1 MIEQIALSPY
11 MRSLVLVLLFAFVSA
26 MTFLAIRTLMSRRLI
41 LGRLDEQSRAGIAS
55 DDVAAGLQTS
65 SIRASAWARLTDRI
79 ERGGFSLGDSNPK
92 ALQRK
97 MLAAGYRSPQA
108 PQIFTLVR
116 LLLILL
122 LPSLVVLPQ
131 LMSNKPITLPSLYLQ
146 GVGFAV
152 MGLVLPNLFVTAK
165 ADRRREE
172 IVNGFPDCLD
182 LMLVCVEAGMGLE
195 AALDRVAREMTTSHP
210 LVAEALLQTTLEL
223 RAGAS
228 REEALRNMADRTRV
242 DEIRSFATLLIQSD
256 KLGSSIASTLR
267 IYASEM
273 REKRRMRAE
282 EKAHRLPVLLSIPLV
297 ACMLPVMIGVLMLPA
312 AVRVIR
318 DVVPAMTGGG

>member
-1 MIEQIALSPY
+1 MVEQIALSPF
-11 MRSLVLVLLFAFVSA
+11 MRWAVLLLLFALVSA
-26 MTFLAIRTLMSRRLI
+26 VSFLAIRTLVSRRLI
-41 LGRLDEQSRAGIAS
+41 LNRLGKESTSAISESATAMLEAS
-55 DDVAAGLQTS
+55 TAK
-65 SIRASAWARLTDRI
+65 ASAWARLTDRI
-79 ERGGFSLGDSNPK
+79 ERGGFSLGDSDPK

-97 MLAAGYRSPQA
+97 MIAAGYRSPQA
-108 PQIFTLVR
+108 PKIFTLVR
-116 LLLILL
+116 LLLIIL

-131 LMSNKPITLPSLYLQ
+131 LVSDKPISLLSLYLQ
-146 GVGFAV
+146 GAGFAA
-152 MGLVLPNLFVTAK
+152 MGLVLPNLYLTAR
-165 ADRRREE
+165 ADRRRQE

-210 LVAEALLQTTLEL
+210 LVAETLLQTTLEL

-228 REEALRNMADRTRV
+228 REEALRAMADRTRV
-242 DEIRSFATLLIQSD
+242 DEIRAFSTLLIQSD
-256 KLGSSIASTLR
+256 KLGSSIATTLR
-267 IYASEM
+267 TYASEM

-297 ACMLPVMIGVLMLPA
+297 ACMLPVMVGVLMLPA

-318 DVVPAMTGGG
+318 DVAPAMTGGG

>member
-1 MIEQIALSPY
+1 MVEQIALSPL
-11 MRSLVLVLLFAFVSA
+11 MRWAVLLLLFALVSA
-26 MTFLAIRTLMSRRLI
+26 LAFLAIRTLLSRKLI
-41 LGRLDEQSRAGIAS
+41 LDRLGQESKRAIPESAS
-55 DDVAAGLQTS
+55 AMQEAMVAKT
-65 SIRASAWARLTDRI
+65 SAWAKLTERI
-79 ERGGFSLGDSNPK
+79 ERGGFSLGDSDPK
-92 ALQRK
+92 ALQGK
-97 MLAAGYRSPQA
+97 MIAAGYRSPQA
-108 PQIFTLVR
+108 PKIFTLVR
-116 LLLILL
+116 LLLIIL

-131 LMSNKPITLPSLYLQ
+131 LASDKPASLLNLYLQ
-146 GVGFAV
+146 GAGLAV
-152 MGLVLPNLFVTAK
+152 MGLILPNLYLTAR
-165 ADRRREE
+165 ADRRRQE

-210 LVAEALLQTTLEL
+210 LVAETLLQTTLEL

-228 REEALRNMADRTRV
+228 REEALRAMADRTRV
-242 DEIRSFATLLIQSD
+242 DEIRAFSTLLIQSD
-256 KLGSSIASTLR
+256 KLGSSIATTLR

-297 ACMLPVMIGVLMLPA
+297 ACMLPVMVGVLMLPA

-318 DVVPAMTGGG
+318 EVAPAMTGSG

>member
-1 MIEQIALSPY
+1 MVEQIALSPL
-11 MRSLVLVLLFAFVSA
+11 MRWAVLLLLFALVSA
-26 MTFLAIRTLMSRRLI
+26 LAFLAIRTLLSRKLI
-41 LGRLDEQSRAGIAS
+41 LDRLGQESKRAIPESAS
-55 DDVAAGLQTS
+55 AMQEAMVAKT
-65 SIRASAWARLTDRI
+65 SAWAKLTERI
-79 ERGGFSLGDSNPK
+79 ERGGFSLGDSDPK
-92 ALQRK
+92 ALQGK
-97 MLAAGYRSPQA
+97 MIAAGYRSPQA
-108 PQIFTLVR
+108 PKIFTLVR
-116 LLLILL
+116 LLLIIL

-131 LMSNKPITLPSLYLQ
+131 LASDKPVSLLNLYLQ
-146 GVGFAV
+146 GAGLAV
-152 MGLVLPNLFVTAK
+152 MGLILPNLYLTAR
-165 ADRRREE
+165 ADRRRQE

-210 LVAEALLQTTLEL
+210 LVAETLLQTTLEL

-228 REEALRNMADRTRV
+228 REEALRAMADRTRV
-242 DEIRSFATLLIQSD
+242 DEIRAFSTLLIQSD
-256 KLGSSIASTLR
+256 KLGSSIATTLR

-297 ACMLPVMIGVLMLPA
+297 ACMLPVMVGVLMLPA

-318 DVVPAMTGGG
+318 EVAPAMTGSG

>member
-1 MIEQIALSPY
+1 MVEQIALSPF
-11 MRSLVLVLLFAFVSA
+11 MRWTVLLFLFALVSA
-26 MTFLAIRTLMSRRLI
+26 VAFLAIRTLLSRRLI
-41 LGRLDEQSRAGIAS
+41 LDRLGKESRSALSEGATAMLEAS
-55 DDVAAGLQTS
+55 TAK
-65 SIRASAWARLTDRI
+65 ASAWARLTERI
-79 ERGGFSLGDSNPK
+79 ERGGFSLGDSDPK
-92 ALQRK
+92 ALQAR

-108 PQIFTLVR
+108 PKIFTLVR
-116 LLLILL
+116 LLLIVL

-131 LMSNKPITLPSLYLQ
+131 LASDKPISLLSLYLQ
-146 GVGFAV
+146 GAGFAV
-152 MGLVLPNLFVTAK
+152 MGLILPNLHLTAR
-165 ADRRREE
+165 ADRRRQE

-195 AALDRVAREMTTSHP
+195 AALDRVAREMTSSHP
-210 LVAEALLQTTLEL
+210 LVAETLLQTTLEL

-228 REEALRNMADRTRV
+228 REEALRAMADRTRV
-242 DEIRSFATLLIQSD
+242 DEIRAFSTLLIQSD
-256 KLGSSIASTLR
+256 KLGSSIATTLR

-318 DVVPAMTGGG
+318 DVAPAMAGSG

>member
-1 MIEQIALSPY
+1 MIEQIALSPF
-11 MRSLVLVLLFAFVSA
+11 MRWAFLLLLFALVSA
-26 MTFLAIRTLMSRRLI
+26 AAFLAIRTLLSRRLI
-41 LGRLDEQSRAGIAS
+41 LNRLGAESKSAVAESAVAMLEAS
-55 DDVAAGLQTS
+55 TAK
-65 SIRASAWARLTDRI
+65 ASAWARLTERI
-79 ERGGFSLGDSNPK
+79 ERGGFSLGDSDPK
-92 ALQRK
+92 ALQGK
-97 MLAAGYRSPQA
+97 LIAAGYRSPQA
-108 PQIFTLVR
+108 PKIFTLVR
-116 LLLILL
+116 LLLIFV
-122 LPSLVVLPQ
+122 LPSLIVLPQ
-131 LMSNKPITLPSLYLQ
+131 LASDKPISLLRLYLQ
-146 GVGFAV
+146 GAGFAA
-152 MGLVLPNLFVTAK
+152 MGLVLPNLYLTVR
-165 ADRRREE
+165 ADRRRQE

-210 LVAEALLQTTLEL
+210 LVAETLLQTTLEL

-228 REEALRNMADRTRV
+228 REEALRAMADRTRV
-242 DEIRSFATLLIQSD
+242 EEIRAFSTLLIQSD
-256 KLGSSIASTLR
+256 KLGSSVATTLR

-318 DVVPAMTGGG
+318 DVMPAMAGAG

>member
-1 MIEQIALSPY
+1 MVEQIALSPF
-11 MRSLVLVLLFAFVSA
+11 MRWTVLLFLFALVSA
-26 MTFLAIRTLMSRRLI
+26 VAFLAIRTLLGRRLI
-41 LGRLDEQSRAGIAS
+41 LDRLGKESRSARSEGATAMLEAS
-55 DDVAAGLQTS
+55 TAK
-65 SIRASAWARLTDRI
+65 ASAWARLTERI
-79 ERGGFSLGDSNPK
+79 ERGGFSLGDSDPK
-92 ALQRK
+92 ALQAR

-108 PQIFTLVR
+108 PKIFTLVR
-116 LLLILL
+116 LLLIVL

-131 LMSNKPITLPSLYLQ
+131 LASDKPISLLSLYLQ
-146 GVGFAV
+146 GAGFAV
-152 MGLVLPNLFVTAK
+152 MGLILPNLYLTAR
-165 ADRRREE
+165 ADRRRQE

-210 LVAEALLQTTLEL
+210 LVAETLLQTTLEL

-228 REEALRNMADRTRV
+228 REEALRAMADRTRV
-242 DEIRSFATLLIQSD
+242 DEIRAFSTLLIQSD
-256 KLGSSIASTLR
+256 KLGSSIATTLR
-267 IYASEM
+267 TYAGEM
-273 REKRRMRAE
+273 REKRRLRAE

-318 DVVPAMTGGG
+318 DVAPAMAGSG